1 MCIVNDAPSISKK
14 EIERKKGYP
23 ETSYTRESWESF
35 DFFDRGKVGEEK
47 IEDEDW
53 QVGQVG
59 LVSGRRMMTGRI
71 CAMSNDIEKRIFI

>member
-1 MCIVNDAPSISKK
+1 MMHPRSRGRRSRG
-14 EIERKKGYP
+14 RK

-47 IEDEDW
+47 IKDEDW

-71 CAMSNDIEKRIFI
+71 CAMSNDIEKRI

>member
-1 MCIVNDAPSISKK
+1 MMHPRSRGRRSRG
-14 EIERKKGYP
+14 RKDIP
-23 ETSYTRESWESF
+23 SYTRESWESF

-71 CAMSNDIEKRIFI
+71 CAMSNDIEKRI